1 MLRFPQA
8 GSKSHLDLVS
18 PTLYMGIFYILF
30 RLPCYSAVIREGND
44 IFVVSALFLAHTN
57 IVSLPMPTSPVFPI
71 LHLICILPV
80 RQDQLLLRRGGRRH
94 RRLCVSLPHAIMS
107 WPTEEFGERDRGE
120 THEPKTHPKDIRKRE
135 RERRGGVFRDFVH

>member
-8 GSKSHLDLVS
+8 GYKSHLDLVS
-18 PTLYMGIFYILF
+18 PTLYILF
-30 RLPCYSAVIREGND
+30 RLPRYSAVIREGND

-80 RQDQLLLRRGGRRH
+80 RQDQLLLRRGGRR
-94 RRLCVSLPHAIMS
+94 RLCVSLPHAIMGRQ
-107 WPTEEFGERDRGE
+107 TDRQRQLAREREKERRDPRNQ
-120 THEPKTHPKDIRKRE
+120 THPKENWRE
-135 RERRGGVFRDFVH
+135 REVFRDFVH